1 MDSPQQVFMAIRR
14 SYWYGFFSYMGINML
29 IQDYLG
35 LEGYIAFVRENW
47 MNLHWV
53 VGLVIAGAC
62 MALRVAMLDRF
73 NWLERSEWKVKEK
86 EYGRIRKPN

>member
-1 MDSPQQVFMAIRR
+1 
-14 SYWYGFFSYMGINML
+14 
-29 IQDYLG
+29 
-35 LEGYIAFVRENW
+35 

-86 EYGRIRKPN
+86 EYG